1 MFQRNKNSY
10 ETKVTCKNG
19 NKKSVFKII
28 EDGDSD
34 WGSIAEK
41 KFLKKHGVRPTEMS
55 RGPLKKL

>member
-41 KFLKKHGVRPTEMS
+41 NF
-55 RGPLKKL
+55 